1 MPPGG
6 RGWAGR
12 GPRSRGRPAR
22 SGAAVGASQP
32 RQPPLPRAR
41 LPRVQGERRHVRRGE
56 SESGCG
62 GGCTGGAGGS
72 RGGGRAAGHLAKG
85 TSSVSE
91 QSKGGQE
98 QRPGRPLPRGLTGL
112 KEHRPALR
120 PGVWLPSLRQKSAG
134 GGGAPSL
141 CPQCPGLA
149 SGGAGERQWG
159 PDRAVPQA
167 PDWVDA
173 EECHRCRV
181 QFGVVTR
188 KVSVPVGSGGLP
200 PPPSQP
206 HVAPSLLVV
215 VGDREGIPPRPHG
228 GRGHQGLVP
237 ACCCQVPLTL
247 PRPGAPRLGAEARAS
262 KPAGVS
268 PPRAGGDGRR
278 QTHQAPPARLTPFL

>member
-1 MPPGG
+1 MRGGLHWGGWRKPG
-6 RGWAGR
+6 RRASC
-12 GPRSRGRPAR
+12 RS
-22 SGAAVGASQP
+22 P
-32 RQPPLPRAR
+32 RQGDVQRVRAE
-41 LPRVQGERRHVRRGE
+41 Q
-56 SESGCG
+56 
-62 GGCTGGAGGS
+62 GGAGAAS
-72 RGGGRAAGHLAKG
+72 RAPFASWAHGVKGAPTCPEAGRLAPQPEAEKC
-85 TSSVSE
+85 
-91 QSKGGQE
+91 
-98 QRPGRPLPRGLTGL
+98 
-112 KEHRPALR
+112 
-120 PGVWLPSLRQKSAG
+120 W